1 MNTGASAE
9 EIEATE
15 KKNSAIRVIG
25 IIACVLLLT
34 PDEADGT
41 EEEPE
46 PAEAEASAA
55 DEDAEAEEESGD
67 E

>member
-1 MNTGASAE
+1 MPHMEKAAAISLIKNQKN
-9 EIEATE
+9 TE
-15 KKNSAIRVIG
+15 KEQPAE
-25 IIACVLLLT
+25 T

-46 PAEAEASAA
+46 PAEAEAFAA